1 MVVYP
6 AKGQTNDVQ
15 VRDEQVCYVWAKD
28 KTGIDPTALAVNKD
42 SAAQAGKSAADSA
55 AGKAGVRGAAR
66 GAAGGAVV
74 GAIAG
79 DAGKGAAIGAVV
91 GGAQGRKKKKEAGK
105 AAEQQ
110 AVASAG
116 TATNQQADTFKKAMS
131 ACLDGKGYTV
141 Q

>member
-6 AKGQTNDVQ
+6 AKGQTNALQ

-28 KTGIDPTALAVNKD
+28 KTGIDPTALAVNTD

-55 AGKAGVRGAAR
+55 AGKAGLR
-66 GAAGGAVV
+66 GAAGGAVGGAVV
-74 GAIAG
+74 GGIAG

-91 GGAQGRKKKKEAGK
+91 GGARGHKQKKQ
-105 AAEQQ
+105 AEKQAQQQ
-110 AVASAG
+110 ATANAG
-116 TATNQQADTFKKAMS
+116 TAVNQQADTFKKAMS